1 MWVENHFDLSFWKW
15 IQILDPLELP
25 ITKREHFN
33 RWYSTG
39 AYYLALFISDV
50 PVIIT
55 CCTLYLFL
63 INFLTDQPMDTFR
76 FSNFVF
82 IGTLTSFT
90 AQSFGMFIGS
100 MFDVKVIERLS
111 KLRKSQMFLKPR
123 CFVLQM
129 QFDYFKCWGLTC
141 WPWAVVRIGRSG
153 NCYFGRSINAS
164 GLPLESNQGRAIE
177 NSRNF

>member
-1 MWVENHFDLSFWKW
+1 MRFHISLTFFNFDVLSNLFS
-15 IQILDPLELP
+15 DPLDLP

-55 CCTLYLFL
+55 CCTLYIFL
-63 INFLTDQPMDTFR
+63 INVLTDQSMDTFR

-100 MFDVKVIERLS
+100 MFDVKVIMRLS
-111 KLRKSQMFLKPR
+111 KLCKTRMFPKSRCCSKCSFLFEITTLDSLDLMGSGGGNN
-123 CFVLQM
+123 CVLSR
-129 QFDYFKCWGLTC
+129 L
-141 WPWAVVRIGRSG
+141 
-153 NCYFGRSINAS
+153 INAS
-164 GLPLESNQGRAIE
+164 LMFYRW
-177 NSRNF
+177 NSIKVDFW